1 MNPEPA
7 AFWEASGNLKTYETG
22 TALELRDLSAPSHYN
37 SLAHVFITKVSPPR
51 SVKGYSPGPPR
62 CHFSPIRCIMCAL
75 TLDCPHIWRMY
86 HTRG

>member
-37 SLAHVFITKVSPPR
+37 SLAHVFITKVS
-51 SVKGYSPGPPR
+51 
-62 CHFSPIRCIMCAL
+62 
-75 TLDCPHIWRMY
+75 
-86 HTRG
+86 

>member
-37 SLAHVFITKVSPPR
+37 SLAHVFITKVSPPT
-51 SVKGYSPGPPR
+51 SVKG
-62 CHFSPIRCIMCAL
+62 FNLWWVPIQLFRL
-75 TLDCPHIWRMY
+75 NEVRVGTLSFPQHLRFMMLL
-86 HTRG
+86 